1 MKLLH
6 VRLRSAAHAIDQG
19 FEMMDRNEF
28 SFDHVGNVTK
38 ILMLMKNLH
47 NEEDMDV

>member
-1 MKLLH
+1 MSGYEAQ
-6 VRLRSAAHAIDQG
+6 RTRSIKAL
-19 FEMMDRNEF
+19 MDRNEF

-47 NEEDMDV
+47 NEKDMDV